1 MNAINIIPYIEAI
14 IAILSL
20 INSKTRSQKYTGRI
34 DSNERTDVT
43 T

>member
-20 INSKTRSQKYTGRI
+20 INSKTTAKKKPEIHWKNQR
-34 DSNERTDVT
+34 
-43 T
+43 